1 MRIHYK
7 RPEIVRKHVAGDV
20 ALVKKRA
27 RALVLIKDNGEIVI
41 SNQDNWKLN
50 IIAVVGPGTIN
61 GSEMFF
67 QEAVLLEIGIGPTR
81 PYHNSYA
88 NRVWLHERKKWF
100 FLSAEQ
106 YGRLRPMVFRV
117 IKEIAMARISCW
129 ENLTWTM
136 KEKKNHYSRKRKKFF
151 QDRTR
156 WREYPTGT
164 RFSVSKK
171 DDLFLADIYAFDAEN
186 NPLVRKQLEGL
197 AKFIDLCLGGY
208 CKERYTPRQMNRILS
223 SSHGRAAA
231 VATVL
236 EQRRLFSHHY
246 HWILNSGLVRK
257 KELFLQI
264 AEHLGL
270 ATEERI
276 HKAGYLMGLPVTG
289 NGGLYG
295 LQIRTIR
302 PNFKRRDF
310 VVFEVSIPQLIKERE
325 ATGNLP
331 F

>member
-1 MRIHYK
+1 MKIYYK
-7 RPEIVRKHVAGDV
+7 RPEIVRKYVSSDV
-20 ALVKKRA
+20 ALVKKSA
-27 RALVLIKDNGEIVI
+27 RVLVLIKYNGEIAVF
-41 SNQDNWKLN
+41 NQEKWKLN
-50 IIAVVGPGTIN
+50 VVAVVGPGTIN

-81 PYHNSYA
+81 PYHDS
-88 NRVWLHERKKWF
+88 RVAGWLRKRRKWF
-100 FLSAEQ
+100 FVSQEQ
-106 YGRLRPMVFRV
+106 YRLLRPIILKI
-117 IKEIAMARISCW
+117 IKDIATEKISDW
-129 ENLTWTM
+129 KNLTWTIP
-136 KEKKNHYSRKRKKFF
+136 ETKNHYSRKRKKFF
-151 QDRTR
+151 QDSIR
-156 WREYPTGT
+156 WRKYPTGT

-325 ATGNLP
+325 DAENLP